1 MASKRK
7 PKALHAEASYDA
19 TATVVKATIIVEK
32 EQEEA
37 NPKHQQHHRKKHQLK
52 SNTNKKDECQ
62 GTTTLNGP
70 DEENARRFLS
80 AQGWSE
86 GMQESLIKSCK
97 KMAIRYIITDDSGS
111 VSNLLAVICMM
122 MWRMRMMMRVT

>member
-7 PKALHAEASYDA
+7 PKALHAEVSYEST
-19 TATVVKATIIVEK
+19 TATMVKATMIVE
-32 EQEEA
+32 EEEA
-37 NPKHQQHHRKKHQLK
+37 DPKHQHHRQKHQLK
-52 SNTNKKDECQ
+52 SSTNNKKNDDINQ
-62 GTTTLNGP
+62 VTTTSLGGP

-111 VSNLLAVICMM
+111 VSYSLITMM
-122 MWRMRMMMRVT
+122 MMII

>member
-7 PKALHAEASYDA
+7 TKALHVEASYEST
-19 TATVVKATIIVEK
+19 TATVVKATMIVEK
-32 EQEEA
+32 AQEIEDA
-37 NPKHQQHHRKKHQLK
+37 NPKHQHHRKKHQLK
-52 SNTNKKDECQ
+52 SSMNNMKNGDVKRET
-62 GTTTLNGP
+62 TTTLGGP

-111 VSNLLAVICMM
+111 VSN
-122 MWRMRMMMRVT
+122 